1 MGLPEPEQPIL
12 TAMDQILG
20 YLNFSSGNHD
30 SAFFSNLNLLFS
42 VYSSDLVEAKPSRAA
57 DSLAASKVEQTAMK
71 VHQQLK
77 SRLEELTKSNDAF
90 RDVEQAQAVLELTLG
105 KLLSS
110 YRKHHRDL
118 LFHQCDELLF
128 NSFFVG
134 RAFEAVLQQGS
145 PWDRE
150 KEIVNQAVSKLNDFI
165 GHRPVAALES
175 QKIEPYDHEW
185 IRPIPV
191 FIKGAGVAAGRYQS
205 LIEHALEILQETD
218 PHILRTANFDP
229 EKLDELAIDPR
240 AFDFDHPINKR
251 PNHHFGQ
258 WDENWIDGSGF
269 FRRFII
275 HQVTLDSLLERSNEI
290 PANDTGGEN
299 GTNTRQEYLM
309 EAAAVLAGT
318 MLMAAGISGCGP
330 GAYDSNTTLSD
341 LLPVIAGYRDQFYK
355 EWLRKFPAEHLARL
369 ESESETRRQP
379 FGAVRQDLNARLAQ
393 RRASQLVNCRL
404 ASIFARMG
412 YPEAAEKQ
420 SQIVPVAA
428 ARINCQIDCLL
439 NAATQATER
448 GELDEAFEAI
458 PAAMRRLKRG
468 IHCGAI
474 VDPWNILGFDAN
486 YSLFP
491 AVENSVR
498 DHRVFD
504 LVDMMDRIFAY
515 CSRLW
520 SEAAACDRLDM
531 CAAIRKEFLS
541 IVNWWRQ
548 FAAHEVMAVDA
559 VDADDIFQAAELVAQ
574 ALNLWHKGGA
584 ATGDIEFWAQHAE
597 MFDSPKAYALVI
609 DALMQRGDHKTSTAL
624 LVHWLSQA
632 DQIPLQVGDSSFH
645 DLAFRWINEQQD
657 LLRKQQPAPIPE
669 QDENALEGIALDE
682 EGLSDELSGESS
694 SDASDEPSPRP
705 AKPIAVQSPD
715 KIWNRIRKF
724 YDFIEANAEHYWS
737 VPEFNYDRKGRAAE
751 PDLHDPHGFDELDEV
766 ANEDD
771 PEEKNIYGAAYD
783 EVIYTDTTDDGV
795 DGDVFGTSLTSDDAL
810 EAEVDRVLD
819 RLEFLSTI
827 ASYWGVA
834 ATIPLSAVKKEDL
847 TDKIRERLSN
857 RRDIVRNWVRQASD
871 NREKLAHLLKKVNSY
886 PLPAGGS
893 DHEAMLHYDQ
903 HRLYKDTM
911 LDQTILTCIETENAV
926 RVLLAVI
933 RSIDFLLDDK
943 SLARGSDES
952 ETPDEL
958 AEETNGTEPLVAV
971 FAAILLRNPKLVSE
985 NFDRLTEHLHDQSL
999 LYVPISKGG
1008 DPQAIV
1014 KARILQIAILD
1025 LMQHLPSIGLLVS
1038 THELTKTALA
1048 MERNNP
1054 IGQGAVTEFD
1064 EIFEV
1069 AYSSMVHTLVQSTG
1083 QLKAQRRAEGE
1094 LDEKKINAEARDV
1107 LFECIEM
1114 LTESMLILWLDH
1126 SRTLRLSVLEKVNDK
1141 NSWERLVEFIETYG
1155 NGFFTQHFLHL
1166 ANIRAI
1172 LHQGVDHWLTQV
1184 QQSPNLPD
1192 LRLFDELD
1200 KGIPRQ
1206 KAVRYLT
1213 LVLESVIENYNE
1225 YRDYNTTTTQSD
1237 HGESLHSFLD
1247 FLRLRSRYDRV
1258 CWNLKPVIWAHRIL
1272 VNDQENSVARMWRRS
1287 LTERVGPEAT
1297 KYLDKLETLRNKYSM
1312 RMESVGRR
1320 LEGRFGHQM
1329 QIDRLKALV
1338 EPAMKDPHTKQSRRA
1353 FELLQHESQAFS
1365 RTTMGVGIDL
1375 PAWLAALENEVEQND
1390 LPGSLRDPEFNQ
1402 PLPETAII
1410 PIAELREQLEELP
1423 SREPS
1428 SGSE

>member
-1 MGLPEPEQPIL
+1 MGLPKPEQPIL

-42 VYSSDLVEAKPSRAA
+42 VFSSDLVEAKPSRSN

-77 SRLEELTKSNDAF
+77 TQLEELTQNNEAF
-90 RDVEQAQAVLELTLG
+90 RDVDQAKAVLDLTLG
-105 KLLSS
+105 KLLSA

-150 KEIVNQAVSKLNDFI
+150 KEIVNQAISKLNDFI

-191 FIKGAGVAAGRYQS
+191 FIKGAGVAAGRYQAI
-205 LIEHALEILQETD
+205 IENALRILGETD

-269 FRRFII
+269 FRRFIV

-290 PANDTGGEN
+290 TADADEATAA
-299 GTNTRQEYLM
+299 TTRQEYLM
-309 EAAAVLAGT
+309 EASAVLAGT
-318 MLMAAGISGCGP
+318 MLMAAGISGSGP

-355 EWLRKFPAEHLARL
+355 EWLSKFPPEHLARL

-448 GELDEAFEAI
+448 GELDQAFEAI

-468 IHCGAI
+468 IYCGAI

-498 DHRVFD
+498 DHRVYD

-531 CAAIRKEFLS
+531 CASIRKEFLS

-559 VDADDIFQAAELVAQ
+559 VDADDIFQAAELVAR

-584 ATGDIEFWAQHAE
+584 AAGDIEFWAQHAE
-597 MFDSPKAYALVI
+597 LFDSPKAYALVI

-645 DLAFRWINEQQD
+645 DLVFRWINEQQD
-657 LLRKQQPAPIPE
+657 LLRKQQPVQLAPQPAENDTDENQESSDQPMDPIP
-669 QDENALEGIALDE
+669 L
-682 EGLSDELSGESS
+682 
-694 SDASDEPSPRP
+694 
-705 AKPIAVQSPD
+705 QSPD
-715 KIWNRIRKF
+715 NIWNRIRKF
-724 YDFIEANAEHYWS
+724 YDFIEANAEHYWE
-737 VPEFNYDRKGRAAE
+737 VPRFNYDRQGKAAE

-771 PEEKNIYGAAYD
+771 SSDKDIYGAAYD
-783 EVIYTDTTDDGV
+783 EVSYTDTTDDGV
-795 DGDVFGTSLTSDDAL
+795 EGDVFGSSLTSDDAL

-834 ATIPLSAVKKEDL
+834 ATIPLSAVRKEDL
-847 TDKIRERLSN
+847 TDKTRERLSN
-857 RRDIVRNWVRQASD
+857 RRNIVRNWVRQASD
-871 NREKLAHLLKKVNSY
+871 NREKLAHLLNRVNAY

-911 LDQTILTCIETENAV
+911 LEQTILTCIETENAV

-933 RSIDFLLDDK
+933 RSIDFLIDDK
-943 SLARGSDES
+943 PLARGKSDS
-952 ETPDEL
+952 ETPDDL
-958 AEETNGTEPLVAV
+958 TEEINGTEPLVAV
-971 FAAILLRNPKLVSE
+971 FAAILLRNPNLVSE
-985 NFDRLTEHLHDQSL
+985 NFDRLTEHLHL
-999 LYVPISKGG
+999 
-1008 DPQAIV
+1008 
-1014 KARILQIAILD
+1014 R
-1025 LMQHLPSIGLLVS
+1025 
-1038 THELTKTALA
+1038 
-1048 MERNNP
+1048 
-1054 IGQGAVTEFD
+1054 
-1064 EIFEV
+1064 
-1069 AYSSMVHTLVQSTG
+1069 MV
-1083 QLKAQRRAEGE
+1083 
-1094 LDEKKINAEARDV
+1094 
-1107 LFECIEM
+1107 
-1114 LTESMLILWLDH
+1114 
-1126 SRTLRLSVLEKVNDK
+1126 
-1141 NSWERLVEFIETYG
+1141 
-1155 NGFFTQHFLHL
+1155 
-1166 ANIRAI
+1166 
-1172 LHQGVDHWLTQV
+1172 
-1184 QQSPNLPD
+1184 
-1192 LRLFDELD
+1192 
-1200 KGIPRQ
+1200 
-1206 KAVRYLT
+1206 
-1213 LVLESVIENYNE
+1213 
-1225 YRDYNTTTTQSD
+1225 
-1237 HGESLHSFLD
+1237 
-1247 FLRLRSRYDRV
+1247 
-1258 CWNLKPVIWAHRIL
+1258 
-1272 VNDQENSVARMWRRS
+1272 
-1287 LTERVGPEAT
+1287 
-1297 KYLDKLETLRNKYSM
+1297 
-1312 RMESVGRR
+1312 
-1320 LEGRFGHQM
+1320 
-1329 QIDRLKALV
+1329 
-1338 EPAMKDPHTKQSRRA
+1338 
-1353 FELLQHESQAFS
+1353 
-1365 RTTMGVGIDL
+1365 
-1375 PAWLAALENEVEQND
+1375 
-1390 LPGSLRDPEFNQ
+1390 
-1402 PLPETAII
+1402 
-1410 PIAELREQLEELP
+1410 
-1423 SREPS
+1423 
-1428 SGSE
+1428 